1 MNSGQNTDIRSGFR
15 TRYHI
20 TPIDSQTGEV
30 SGPTTTICNL
40 VLASGYLA
48 LGEPTAYTSLSI
60 GTNSLPA
67 NPHQTGI
74 LSPIAQQQLIDADF
88 NQHILDA
95 AGVVFS
101 VCAYEFLFKDFLF
114 PANLKTLDL
123 CEIGL
128 DGVTRAVFDTVQI
141 TRNNWVK
148 VIMEVIYEYTPADEP
163 WEIAFNDHTNG
174 VLGDAILTVTES
186 AIIYNSKPNNNTGR
200 GWGTDRSVICYP
212 WSGTEDDFND
222 RGLTTSLGLTI
233 TPHLLQEQCRWKF
246 DVKLPRAPGPITIP
260 GLIIRDT
267 VNGGGFLL
275 RFNSGESVFT
285 LPEDGSLDLQFSF
298 SWNNLS
304 ST

>member
-20 TPIDSQTGEV
+20 TPIDSVTGED
-30 SGPTTTICNL
+30 SGPTTTTCNL

-48 LGEPTAYTSLSI
+48 LGNPTAYTSLSI
-60 GTNSLPA
+60 GTNTLPA

-74 LSPIAQQQLIDADF
+74 LSPIAQQKISDADF
-88 NQHILDA
+88 NQHISDA

-148 VIMEVIYEYTPADEP
+148 VIMEVIYEYTPSLES
-163 WEIAFNDHTNG
+163 WEVEYEDHIPG
-174 VLGDAILTVTES
+174 VVGNAILTIEQS
-186 AIIYNSKPNNNTGR
+186 AIIYNNKPNNNTGR

-212 WSGTEDDFND
+212 WSGVEQDYND
-222 RGLTTSLGLTI
+222 RGLAATMGLTI
-233 TPHLLQEQCRWKF
+233 TPRLLQDRYRWNF
-246 DVKLPRAPGPITIP
+246 DVRLTRATAPLIIP
-260 GLIIRDT
+260 GLIVRDT

-275 RFNSGESVFT
+275 RFKSGEEVFT
-285 LPEDGSLDLQFSF
+285 LPEDGSLDLQFGF
-298 SWNNLS
+298 SWNNVS
-304 ST
+304 QI